1 MAKPPLSVAHRRKHM
16 GENMAI
22 DKLFDDT
29 EKLLDICWDN
39 VFKAVF
45 TKETRESRKAL
56 SRLVSAVIG
65 RDLEALEI
73 KANEPPPE
81 SLRHRQIRFDINC
94 KTPDGEQINVEMC
107 LNPDEFEPVR
117 LEYYGARLFGSQD
130 IRGDGRTYSDLKPTH
145 QIAILVNKKFFPGGD
160 FFHSFEYHDP
170 VRRVSLG
177 GLTRIHTLE
186 LGKLDEVSRK
196 PVDDMSY
203 QELWAVFFR
212 YLNDPAMRAKINQIA
227 KREEGIK
234 MAGTVL
240 LNISRNE
247 AERARL
253 ESEYK
258 AEVDLQSKLGGAER
272 KGRLEERARWQG
284 VVAEKDMENER
295 LRAQIAELQAKS

>member
-1 MAKPPLSVAHRRKHM
+1 MAA
-16 GENMAI
+16 ET
-22 DKLFDDT
+22 LFDDS
-29 EKLLDICWDN
+29 EELLNICWDN

-45 TKETRESRKAL
+45 ANETRASRKAL

-73 KANEPPPE
+73 TANEPPPE
-81 SLRHRQIRFDINC
+81 SLRHRQIRFDISC
-94 KTPDGEQINVEMC
+94 KTADGEQVNVEMC

-117 LEYYGARLFGSQD
+117 LEYYAARLFGIQD
-130 IRGDGRTYSDLKPTH
+130 IRGEGRTYSDLKPTY
-145 QIAILVNKKFFPGGD
+145 QIAILVNRTFFPDGD
-160 FFHSFEYHDP
+160 FFHSFEYYDS
-170 VRRVSLG
+170 VRCVSLG
-177 GLTRIHTLE
+177 GRTCIHTLE
-186 LGKLDEVSRK
+186 LGKLEEVSKK
-196 PVDDMSY
+196 PVVDMSN

-212 YLNDPAMRAKINQIA
+212 YLNDPDMRWKINQIA

-240 LNISRNE
+240 LGISRNE

-272 KGRLEERARWQG
+272 KGRREGRLEGRLESRQELLNLIAKG
-284 VVAEKDMENER
+284 YTAEDIKKELE
-295 LRAQIAELQAKS
+295 AQS

>member
-1 MAKPPLSVAHRRKHM
+1 MAN
-16 GENMAI
+16 ET
-22 DKLFDDT
+22 LFD
-29 EKLLDICWDN
+29 ESEQLLNICWDN

-45 TKETRESRKAL
+45 TKESQESRKAL
-56 SRLVSAVIG
+56 SRLVSAIIG
-65 RDLEALEI
+65 RDLEVLGI
-73 KANEPPPE
+73 TANEPAPE
-81 SLRHRQIRFDINC
+81 SVHHRQIRFDINC
-94 KTPDGEQINVEMC
+94 KTTDGEQVNVEMC
-107 LNPDEFEPVR
+107 LNPDDFEPAR
-117 LEYYGARLFGSQD
+117 LEYYGARLFGGQN
-130 IRGDGRTYSDLKPTH
+130 IRGEGRTYSDLKPTH
-145 QIAILVNKKFFPGGD
+145 QIAILVNKTFFPDND

-186 LGKLDEVSRK
+186 LGKLDDVCRK

-212 YLNDPAMRAKINQIA
+212 YLNDPNMRAKINQIA

-240 LNISRNE
+240 LGISRNE

-258 AEVDLQSKLGGAER
+258 AEIDLQSKLGGAER
-272 KGRLEERARWQG
+272 KGRLEGRQEGWLEGRQERDKELLHLIAKG
-284 VVAEKDMENER
+284 YTAEDIRK
-295 LRAQIAELQAKS
+295 ELEAKS

>member
-1 MAKPPLSVAHRRKHM
+1 MVESLDT
-16 GENMAI
+16 I
-22 DKLFDDT
+22 KLFDDS
-29 EKLLDICWDN
+29 EELLDICWDN

-45 TKETRESRKAL
+45 TKESHESRKAL

-94 KTPDGEQINVEMC
+94 KTPDGGQINVEMC
-107 LNPDEFEPVR
+107 LNPDDFEPVR
-117 LEYYGARLFGSQD
+117 LEYYAARLFGVQD
-130 IRGDGRTYSDLKPTH
+130 IRGEGRTYSDLKPTY
-145 QIAILVNKKFFPGGD
+145 QIAILVNRTFFPDGD
-160 FFHSFEYHDP
+160 FFHSFEYYDP
-170 VRRVSLG
+170 VRQVSLG
-177 GLTRIHTLE
+177 GRTRIHTLE

-196 PVDDMSY
+196 PVGEMSY

-212 YLNDPAMRAKINQIA
+212 YLNDPGMRGKINQIA
-227 KREEGIK
+227 RREEGIK

-240 LNISRNE
+240 LGISRNE
-247 AERARL
+247 AERTRL

-272 KGRLEERARWQG
+272 KGRLEGRQEILNLIAKG
-284 VVAEKDMENER
+284 YTMED
-295 LRAQIAELQAKS
+295 LRKELEAQV

>member
-1 MAKPPLSVAHRRKHM
+1 MVESLDT
-16 GENMAI
+16 I
-22 DKLFDDT
+22 KLFDDS
-29 EKLLDICWDN
+29 EELLDICWDN

-45 TKETRESRKAL
+45 TKESHESRKAL

-117 LEYYGARLFGSQD
+117 LEYYAARLFGVQD
-130 IRGDGRTYSDLKPTH
+130 IRGEGRTYSDLKPTY
-145 QIAILVNKKFFPGGD
+145 QIAFLVNRTFFPDGD
-160 FFHSFEYHDP
+160 FFHSFEYYDP
-170 VRRVSLG
+170 IRQVSLG
-177 GLTRIHTLE
+177 GRTRIHTLE

-196 PVDDMSY
+196 PVDEMSY

-212 YLNDPAMRAKINQIA
+212 YLNDPGMRGKINQIA
-227 KREEGIK
+227 RREEGIK

-240 LNISRNE
+240 LGISRNE

-272 KGRLEERARWQG
+272 KGRLEGRQER
-284 VVAEKDMENER
+284 EKELLNLIAKGYTMED
-295 LRAQIAELQAKS
+295 LRKELEAQV